1 MHVRGRRLR
10 NELKF
15 YIHTYEYVA
24 LRSRVSAIMMMDQNS
39 VDSEGYGIR
48 SLYFDGLQDPALYD
62 KNDGIFQRDKYRI
75 RIYNGSDLSIRLERK
90 SKFGGYVCKDSAELT
105 RAEYEQILA
114 RDTAFLSDR
123 KEDLLRDFQRAIDH
137 HAFRPAVIVD
147 YMREAYVYE
156 EGNVR
161 ITFDKRL
168 AAGVNAYDLFD
179 QNLVLEEA
187 LSAPLTIMEVKF
199 DHFLP
204 ETARRIIQSDTQVR
218 SAISKYVIC
227 REVGFKHFKP

>member
-1 MHVRGRRLR
+1 MDFRGRRLR
-10 NELKF
+10 NELKY
-15 YIHTYEYVA
+15 YIHTFEYAA
-24 LRSRVSAIMMMDQNS
+24 LRSRVSALMKMDHHS
-39 VDSEGYGIR
+39 VDGEGYGIR
-48 SLYFDGLQDPALYD
+48 SLYFDGLQDPALHD

-75 RIYNGSDLSIRLERK
+75 RIYNGSDESIRLERK
-90 SKFGGYVCKDSAELT
+90 SKFGGYVCKDSANLT

-114 RDTAFLSDR
+114 RDIGFLADR
-123 KEDLLRDFQRAIDH
+123 EDALLQEFRRAIDH
-137 HAFRPAVIVD
+137 HAFRPAIIVD

-168 AAGVNAYDLFD
+168 SAGVNAYDLFD

-187 LSAPLTIMEVKF
+187 LPAPLTIMEVKF

-204 ETARRIIQSDTQVR
+204 ETARRVIQSDVQIR